1 MRIAIKYSLFK
12 GTKFL
17 FKLHLH
23 LLLYCP
29 LCGVTLKTNYLWGI
43 CSIKKN
49 TFTSILKPVIF
60 HFWNLFL
67 WREISKS
74 SHNNITTILARYAL
88 HNFTFNLYFN
98 VSRKLPVLK
107 FS

>member
-17 FKLHLH
+17 FKLLLH

-49 TFTSILKPVIF
+49 
-60 HFWNLFL
+60 
-67 WREISKS
+67 
-74 SHNNITTILARYAL
+74 
-88 HNFTFNLYFN
+88 NFYFNLKACN
-98 VSRKLPVLK
+98 
-107 FS
+107 FSLLEFVFMV